1 MSLVKRR
8 NVEYGSIWFIMEK
21 NPFKEFWH
29 KSIKKVCKIVLKNIK
44 PTKSNLNI
52 FVYQRS

>member
-8 NVEYGSIWFIMEK
+8 NVKYGSIWFIMEK